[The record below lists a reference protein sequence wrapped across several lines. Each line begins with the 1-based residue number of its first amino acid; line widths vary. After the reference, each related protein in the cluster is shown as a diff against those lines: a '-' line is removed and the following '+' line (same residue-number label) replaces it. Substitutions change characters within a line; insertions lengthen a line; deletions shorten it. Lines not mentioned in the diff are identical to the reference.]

1 MARFRAM
8 PYAKA
13 LHDVVSSQ
21 DPGQV
26 EAIGDELVRVAAAV
40 ASVPELIRVLVA
52 PVLPTQAK
60 VEIFTAILDALELS
74 DPTRRLLLVVQQHYR
89 LEHLNQIAEVYGELV
104 DRALGRTRA
113 TVELAAE
120 VSAAE
125 RERVTATLAAVLKRS
140 VVADF
145 KVSPELLAGFRIQV
159 GSRVFDGS
167 LDGQLDR
174 LSQQTQI

>member
-21 DPGQV
+21 DPGRV
-26 EAIGDELVRVAAAV
+26 EAVGAELDRVAAAV
-40 ASVPELIRVLVA
+40 AAVPELIRLLVA
-52 PVLPTQAK
+52 PVLPADTKREVFAA
-60 VEIFTAILDALELS
+60 VLDILAVS
-74 DPTRRLLLVVQQHYR
+74 DFTRRLLTVVQQHYR
-89 LEHLNQIAEVYGELV
+89 LEHVRQIADVYGELV
-104 DRALGRTRA
+104 DRSLGRTRA

-125 RERVTATLAAVLKRS
+125 RERVTAVLAAVLKRS

-145 KVSPELLAGFRIQV
+145 KVRPELLAGFRIQV